1 MPRNGD
7 GSSDNGPI
15 EGNDVIHGNSGSVRL
30 ALITT
35 SYLTSHHITTHALP
49 THHQT
54 LQRANLTTPQAELQH
69 TKTNVAPM
77 PEIEKGEA
85 LEGMNASGGGDAP
98 KAGHTGQGKGA
109 DSNKPAPVDQVAK

>member
-15 EGNDVIHGNSGSVRL
+15 EANDVIHGNSGSVCL
-30 ALITT
+30 PLLPCPSCPI
-35 SYLTSHHITTHALP
+35 SQPSIHLYLNETHE
-49 THHQT
+49 
-54 LQRANLTTPQAELQH
+54 ANTPQAELQH

-109 DSNKPAPVDQVAK
+109 DSNKAAPVDQVTK

>member
-15 EGNDVIHGNSGSVRL
+15 EGHDIVHGSSGSE
-30 ALITT
+30 
-35 SYLTSHHITTHALP
+35 
-49 THHQT
+49 
-54 LQRANLTTPQAELQH
+54 ELQH
-69 TKTNVAPM
+69 AKNNVAPM

-109 DSNKPAPVDQVAK
+109 TDSNKAAPVDQVTK